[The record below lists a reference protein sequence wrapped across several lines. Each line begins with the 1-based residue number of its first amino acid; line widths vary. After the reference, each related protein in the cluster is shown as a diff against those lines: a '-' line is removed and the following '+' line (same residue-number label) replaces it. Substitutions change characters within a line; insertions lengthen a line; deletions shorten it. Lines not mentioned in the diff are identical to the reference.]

1 MKSKLLKKSV
11 VLLLLISMI
20 FSMTSCGKTTKT
32 TVDEATVNE
41 TAETAAQN
49 NGAASTD
56 GAAGDEVVELD
67 LHINESWWPVNTFT
81 GIIPEEITKKTG
93 VKFNVDVASD
103 SSQLGVMIASGE
115 LPDLVLSSSE
125 LDRLS
130 NSSLTYS
137 FPELEEKYGFKI
149 PGNEDQISIAKSISS
164 DDDYYTLI
172 NWYDTKEQWNGLKI
186 GAPGQTA
193 IFYRKDLMDAAGISV
208 PTTLTEFKECLE
220 KVKEAYPNMTPYGL
234 GGVWK
239 FQPFMTQYG
248 MMDNHWYDGNTYN
261 YSSIS
266 PQYKSYL
273 QFCNSL
279 YRRGFVTA
287 EDFANENEADG
298 HQKAY
303 NNGAVFYCWYLT
315 VGNLNQLQSE
325 TKKIT
330 EKAEWAVLSP
340 LKDDNGAMHPAYST
354 GKGWAG
360 TFVSR
365 TCKNPEAA
373 AKVLSFLYS
382 EEGQK
387 LTLWGRE
394 GIDYTE
400 VDGVPQFSEE
410 WLSTRTD
417 SAKMNEK
424 YNPWF
429 YLGTRQTI
437 SLLADFSGIDDSIV
451 SQFTPYGSDFKSYP
465 EVGIALPTSA
475 TEEGIILT
483 KLDETKKNMEGKII
497 FSDSD
502 EAFESSYL
510 ELMEALDKIG
520 AEKYN
525 SYMNEKIKEVK
536 EKYGF

>member
-1 MKSKLLKKSV
+1 MEGIMKRKLFKKSV
-11 VLLLLISMI
+11 VLCLVISMV
-20 FSMTSCGKTTKT
+20 FGMTGCGSSTKT
-32 TVDEATVNE
+32 TEKDAAESAALDNGVNSSE
-41 TAETAAQN
+41 GT
-49 NGAASTD
+49 S
-56 GAAGDEVVELD
+56 AGDEVVTLD

-93 VKFNVDVASD
+93 VKFNVNVTSD

-115 LPDLVLSSSE
+115 LPDLVLSSTE

-130 NSSLTYS
+130 NPSLTFS
-137 FPELEEKYGFKI
+137 FPELEEKYGYKI
-149 PGNEDQISIAKSISS
+149 PGNEDQISIAKSLSS

-172 NWYDTKEQWNGLKI
+172 NWYDTKEQWNDLKI

-193 IFYRKDLMDAAGISV
+193 IFYRKDLLDAAGIPV
-208 PTTLTEFKECLE
+208 PSTLAEFRECLK
-220 KVKEAYPNMTPYGL
+220 KVKAAYPNMIPYGL

-239 FQPFMTQYG
+239 FQPFTSWTG
-248 MMDNHWYDGNTYN
+248 MMDSAYNGETYYYDATA
-261 YSSIS
+261 
-266 PQYKSYL
+266 PLYKSYL
-273 QFCNSL
+273 QYCNSL
-279 YRRGFVTA
+279 YRNGYVTA
-287 EDFANENEADG
+287 EDYANENEADG

-330 EKAEWAVLSP
+330 ENAEWAVLSP
-340 LKDDNGAMHPAYST
+340 LADDNGVKHTSYST

-387 LTLWGRE
+387 LSLWGRE
-394 GIDYTE
+394 GIDYNE
-400 VDGVPQFSEE
+400 VDGVPKFSEE

-417 SAKMNEK
+417 PAKMNEK

-437 SLLADFSGIDDSIV
+437 SLLADFSGIDDGIV
-451 SQFTPYGSDFKSYP
+451 SQFTPYGTGFKSYP
-465 EVGIALPTSA
+465 EVGIAMPTSS
-475 TEEGIILT
+475 TDEGIIVT

-502 EAFESSYL
+502 EAFENSYT
-510 ELMEALDKIG
+510 ELIDALDKIG
-520 AEKYN
+520 VEKYN

-536 EKYGF
+536 DKYGF

>member
-1 MKSKLLKKSV
+1 MKSNLFKKSV
-11 VLLLLISMI
+11 VMFLIISMVFGI
-20 FSMTSCGKTTKT
+20 SGCTKSTKT
-32 TVDEATVNE
+32 IENVTSE
-41 TAETAAQN
+41 
-49 NGAASTD
+49 STD
-56 GAAGDEVVELD
+56 QGKGSSSSDETSDEVVELD
-67 LHINESWWPVNTFT
+67 LYINESWWPVNTFT
-81 GIIPEEITKKTG
+81 GIIPEEITKRTG
-93 VKFNVDVASD
+93 VKFNVNVASD

-115 LPDLVLSSSE
+115 LPDMVLSSSE

-130 NSSLTYS
+130 SPSLNYS
-137 FPELEEKYGFKI
+137 FPELEEKYGYKI
-149 PGNEDQISIAKSISS
+149 AGNEDQISIAKSISS
-164 DDDYYTLI
+164 DEDYYTLI
-172 NWYDTKEQWNGLKI
+172 NWYDTKEQWNSLKI

-193 IFYRKDLMDAAGISV
+193 IFYRKDLLDAANIPV
-208 PTTLTEFKECLE
+208 PASLSEFKECLE

-234 GGVWK
+234 GGAWK
-239 FQPFMTQYG
+239 FQPFMTLFG
-248 MMDNHWYDGNTYN
+248 MMDNNWYDGNSYYYGST
-261 YSSIS
+261 S

-279 YRRGFVTA
+279 YRNGAVTA
-287 EDFANENEADG
+287 EDYANENEADS

-330 EKAEWAVLSP
+330 ENAEWAVLSP
-340 LKDDNGAMHPAYST
+340 LEDDNGDKHPAYTT

-373 AKVLSFLYS
+373 AKILSFLYS

-387 LTLWGRE
+387 LTLWGRD
-394 GIDYTE
+394 GIDYKE

-410 WLSTRTD
+410 WLSTRKD

-437 SLLADFSGIDDSIV
+437 SLLADYSGPDDSIV
-451 SQFTPYGSDFKSYP
+451 SQFSPYGTGFKSYP
-465 EVGIALPTSA
+465 EVGIAMPTSS
-475 TEEGIILT
+475 TDEGIILA
-483 KLDETKKNMEGKII
+483 KLNEMKKNMEGKII

-502 EAFESSYL
+502 EVFESSYL
-510 ELMEALDKIG
+510 ELMDALNKIG
-520 AEKYN
+520 VEKYN
-525 SYMNEKIKEVK
+525 SYMNEKIGEVK